1 MAVNNAKL
9 SSAMAEADAK
19 YGKWAWD
26 YMVKL
31 YKSWATL
38 KDVQNAMK
46 NYNSKS
52 TTSTPTYTNYT
63 KLTNKTPTKDWTPSS
78 TGNTNYVKDAW
89 YWSAGNNWNK
99 KMDIT
104 SNTPEAKA
112 RANEIISHIKA
123 DQKTNPG
130 LFAKGSRADFDK
142 YYDYANSDPSQQ
154 ALLDELYDNANKYWL
169 DSYQNLT
176 ADEASQVI
184 MDANKQKKE
193 LFDTYYNN
201 SKNAANI
208 AKQSL
213 DDRLKPLF
221 NEIQAMQA
229 QWLNDFSELR
239 DMQKQYYANVKKEYD
254 AAKAGESASLVS
266 QLSWQGLASGIIGN
280 AVAWQDKV
288 WWTRYNELM
297 RNHIDTLKELT
308 DKTAAFMNNI
318 WNTKNNLTRL
328 EKEWLDDWV
337 KNMTDLDKQLYDTYS
352 WMVDDEY
359 SPYKAATQSKVE
371 GMNEWLQ
378 TQWKRDAKTSD
389 YKSTNDDNW
398 IQQMTNDIGA
408 QLQITDAGKM
418 WKLYQLATKAASM
431 FNNNP
436 TEAKAWIYQQLWIT
450 PTSWAKKSTGD
461 KGNNNFSDDEW
472 FKNWWWTYSEY
483 VNAGWK
489 LSELDY
495 ANLLLD
501 NINNG

>member
-1 MAVNNAKL
+1 MAVNKAKL

-31 YKSWATL
+31 YKNWATL

-52 TTSTPTYTNYT
+52 TASTPTYTNYTNYT

-89 YWSAGNNWNK
+89 YWSAGSNWNK

-104 SNTPEAKA
+104 ANTPEAKA
-112 RANEIISHIKA
+112 RANEITSHVQS

-154 ALLDELYDNANKYWL
+154 ALYDELYANANKYWL

-176 ADEASQVI
+176 ADDASQVI

-193 LFDTYYNN
+193 LFNTYYNN

-229 QWLNDFSELR
+229 QWLTDFSELR
-239 DMQKQYYANVKKEYD
+239 DMQKQYYTNVKKEYD

-308 DKTAAFMNNI
+308 DKTATFMNNI

-378 TQWKRDAKTSD
+378 TQWKRDSKLAN
-389 YKSTNDDNW
+389 YKETDADSWATQ
-398 IQQMTNDIGA
+398 ITNDIGA
-408 QLQITDAGKM
+408 QLQITDASKM
-418 WKLYQLATKAASM
+418 AKLTTLAKDAWTKFDWNPVDAKNYIYSLLNINPSSRW
-431 FNNNP
+431 NNGWNSYNDLADYIKNAKNP
-436 TEAKAWIYQQLWIT
+436 TIEEAKKIFWDNFDYQ
-450 PTSWAKKSTGD
+450 
-461 KGNNNFSDDEW
+461 EW
-472 FKNWWWTYSEY
+472 M
-483 VNAGWK
+483 
-489 LSELDY
+489 
-495 ANLLLD
+495 D
-501 NINNG
+501 NM